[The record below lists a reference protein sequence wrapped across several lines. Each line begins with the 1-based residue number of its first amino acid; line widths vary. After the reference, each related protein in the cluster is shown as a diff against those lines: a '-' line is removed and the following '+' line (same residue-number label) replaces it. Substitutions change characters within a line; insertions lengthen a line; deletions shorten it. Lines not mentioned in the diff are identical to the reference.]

1 MNNPPPPSTAEKTH
15 YSDSYFFYKRLTEAA
30 TRRIIHSIGAQSA
43 GKAEQTLQ
51 ECLRVMA
58 PNESAM

>member
-1 MNNPPPPSTAEKTH
+1 MNPPPTPEPLRKPITVTL
-15 YSDSYFFYKRLTEAA
+15 FFYERLTEAA

-51 ECLRVMA
+51 ESLRVMA
-58 PNESAM
+58 PNESAA